1 MQKDNMENAYLDF
14 DDLGDSKSIQG
25 SLEMYDYGED
35 FDCDDEDG
43 TESKDLVECFK
54 CSYLCACNVY
64 IFHPAFFILNANP
77 CFFQAVKKVSTHAIL
92 PQTIQNVFLN
102 STSVMG

>member
-1 MQKDNMENAYLDF
+1 MQESHIESKYPDF

-43 TESKDLVECFK
+43 TESKD
-54 CSYLCACNVY
+54 
-64 IFHPAFFILNANP
+64 IL
-77 CFFQAVKKVSTHAIL
+77 
-92 PQTIQNVFLN
+92 
-102 STSVMG
+102 